1 MLYEIR
7 NSNLLAL
14 QYFTVYV
21 FISYYDF
28 SVSQKVAVGLIIR
41 GGGGCIIVWK
51 SALSVNIRKTQ

>member
-7 NSNLLAL
+7 NNSLLAL

-28 SVSQKVAVGLIIR
+28 SVSQKVVVGLFDY
-41 GGGGCIIVWK
+41 
-51 SALSVNIRKTQ
+51 